1 MKTSEDR
8 IRELAL
14 EAINKLGPDAT
25 EDKVKKFVEEKLASD
40 GYTGNSEQKSG
51 TRAIL
56 TTFGINQTGVVST
69 ITTTLSD
76 CGCDILDISQKIM
89 QEFYTMIM
97 MIDISNSPKDLREI
111 QDEMNKIAEKLKIKI
126 FLQHEDVFR
135 YMHRI

>member
-1 MKTSEDR
+1 LKTSEDR
-8 IRELAL
+8 IRELAI
-14 EAINKLGPDAT
+14 EAISVLGEGATEYKIKSYIENKLVA
-25 EDKVKKFVEEKLASD
+25 D
-40 GYTGNSEQKSG
+40 GTAPGADQRSG

-56 TTFGINQTGVVST
+56 TTFGINQPGVVST
-69 ITTTLSD
+69 ITAALSE

-97 MIDISNSPKDLREI
+97 MIDLTNSSKDLRDI
-111 QDEMNKIAEKLKIKI
+111 QDKMNQISTQLNIKI